1 MSKFIAELLGTMIL
15 VFLGDSVVANVVLKK
30 TKGNGSGW
38 MVITT
43 GWALAVAIPVFIFG
57 GISGAHF
64 NPAVTLGMASIGKL
78 AWSQVAP
85 YIIAQ
90 MIGGIL
96 GASLVYLA
104 YLPHYREETDPAAI
118 LGTFSTAPAIRSYGA
133 NFMTEFIATFFL
145 LFFILGVGNTMM
157 VDGINPIV
165 VGMII
170 WVIGLTL
177 GGPTGYALN
186 PARDLGPRI
195 AHAFLPIPHKGSND
209 WAYAWI
215 PVVAPILGGVAACLV
230 FNFLF

>member
-1 MSKFIAELLGTMIL
+1 MSKFLAELLGTMIL

-96 GASLVYLA
+96 GACLVYLA

-118 LGTFSTAPAIRSYGA
+118 LGTFATGPAIRSYGA
-133 NFMTEFIATFFL
+133 NFMTEFIATFCL

-170 WVIGLTL
+170 WVLGLTL

-230 FNFLF
+230 FNAIF